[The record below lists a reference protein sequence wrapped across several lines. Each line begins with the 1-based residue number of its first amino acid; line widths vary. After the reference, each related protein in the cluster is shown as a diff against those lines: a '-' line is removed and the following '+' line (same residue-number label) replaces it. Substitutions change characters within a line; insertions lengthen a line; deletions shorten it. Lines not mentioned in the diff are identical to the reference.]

1 MVTDLLSLQL
11 AFRALSDDPE
21 GDEDDID
28 TGRADEDLADDDDEE
43 EDDEDLADAGFGVEE
58 GGGDEPAE

>member
-21 GDEDDID
+21 GDEEDPNA
-28 TGRADEDLADDDDEE
+28 GHGDETLEDDDADGV
-43 EDDEDLADAGFGVEE
+43 EDDEDLAAAGFGVEE
-58 GGGDEPAE
+58 AGDEGNE